1 MPSTDSDNDQK
12 VDGMRRIQWTAS
24 IGLGGRHAPDS
35 VAAFPRI
42 TQFMK
47 YQACQMDYFNRHER
61 NGLLQP
67 G

>member
-42 TQFMK
+42 THLI
-47 YQACQMDYFNRHER
+47 A
-61 NGLLQP
+61 
-67 G
+67 